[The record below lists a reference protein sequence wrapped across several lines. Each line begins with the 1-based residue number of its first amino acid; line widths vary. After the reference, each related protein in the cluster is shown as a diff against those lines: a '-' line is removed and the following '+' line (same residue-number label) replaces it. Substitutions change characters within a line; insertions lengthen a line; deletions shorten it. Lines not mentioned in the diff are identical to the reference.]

1 MFRRT
6 WAVLLAALIL
16 MLGSAVSATAG
27 PHGTDRPFRA
37 AASGQITFDGDNPR
51 ECELG
56 FTAVPQAAGK
66 ATHLGAFRVNSTHC
80 ERYGEGEGVS
90 YDGLMTLTAA
100 NGDTIT
106 GTYIT
111 NWVITGPTIH
121 VTGWLDINGGTGRFT
136 RADGQLWQDH
146 VITLTSD
153 APPWP
158 LAMTFVGTI
167 NY

>member
-6 WAVLLAALIL
+6 WAVLIAALIL

-37 AASGQITFDGDNPR
+37 AASGQFNYDFSNPR
-51 ECELG
+51 DCRAG
-56 FTAVPQAAGK
+56 FTGVPQAAGK

-80 ERYGEGEGVS
+80 EGDGVS

-106 GTYIT
+106 GTYVT
-111 NWVITGPTIH
+111 HWVITGNKVQ
-121 VTGWLDINGGTGRFT
+121 VTGWLDINGGTGRFR
-136 RADGQLWQDH
+136 RADGQLWQHH
-146 VITLTSD
+146 VITITSD